1 MRLHRLRLTAFGSF
15 PGTEEVDFDALGEAG
30 LFLIHGPTGAGKTT
44 VLDAVCFALYGRV
57 PGQRDKARTLRCDH
71 APPDRGPAVVLDFT
85 IRGRRLRITRS
96 PAWMRPKLR
105 GTGLMEEKAKTL
117 LEEHIAGEWTAR
129 STRSDEAGHLI
140 NDLMGMTAEQ
150 FCQVVLLPQG
160 DFAQFLRASGD
171 RRAEL
176 LERLFSVRF
185 FTDLEKW
192 LADHRTE
199 TGRRRQALRDAVV
212 SVTDRMR
219 GASGAELL
227 AALDQG
233 LDQGLDAAD
242 EGDEDA
248 AAGTDPADDPLAWS
262 AALLAAAAE
271 MVTATAAE
279 RSGAAAA
286 LTAAR
291 SRLEEGRAL
300 AERRRRHAAA
310 LARRDELAGAAQERA
325 DLRSMLD
332 QAARADRV
340 LPLIRQAG
348 QRAEA
353 ADKARRLAGD
363 AVGRALPLVA
373 GDSPTDGSLRDRERE
388 RRAEMTRLEQLL
400 PDESRLT
407 TVRAD
412 HDTAERRLVE
422 LTGLAAEAA
431 ARLAVLPGEREQAET
446 RLTQARIA
454 AARRAGLAA
463 ERDAAERDLKEI
475 RRREARAADLADA
488 GAAAAAALAA
498 LPTGL
503 SAGDLSA
510 GDLSA
515 GDLSAGDLSAGDW
528 AAADL
533 AEAERSRRDE
543 LVKLEERAAEET
555 RLREIDGLLADARRE
570 AEAAAER
577 EAAAL
582 AGLAESPAVLHETEA
597 RLGEARSA
605 AARVPG
611 LRAACDRARERFESA
626 QARDTLM
633 ADLAEAQAARRA
645 AVDAAQQARDALQ
658 DVRRA
663 RIDGMAAELA
673 RELVPGSPC
682 VVCGSSEHP
691 APAAPADF
699 APTAEDEQ
707 NAQDAFEAARQH
719 REAAE
724 TRVAGLEARLG
735 EIAGRAEEL
744 SQDEAAEL
752 LTGAESEHTAQRE
765 VAAGEPV
772 LAAEILRLAAEL
784 AELRGQAEEAGHA
797 LTGHR
802 AREREL
808 LAERDRLSSR
818 LADALGDDPDVR
830 ARRDRIE
837 TEVDLITVAV
847 DAVAAAAAARTAYEE
862 ALAAAGPQE
871 EGTAVGALEAAR
883 EALRA
888 ADAEAAEEPE
898 LAEETRRLAAELG
911 EVEERAR
918 TAELETAETRTHRDR
933 LAEEERRLAA
943 LLDAHRG
950 EDASLAARLDRLA
963 AEVAL
968 LHEAAE
974 ATATAEIAE
983 RERENALAAARAA
996 AAEAGFAT
1004 VEEAGDAARNEADR
1018 EAMDER
1024 LRRFAADEAAVEAQ
1038 LADPELA
1045 AAAAAPDPDV
1055 AALEAEHERA
1065 ERDHE
1070 TRLSAADRAQG
1081 RYGQLAGLAGEL
1093 GRAHERYLPAAERYR
1108 LAQRLAGLAAGT
1120 SADNQYR
1127 MPLSSY
1133 VLGERLGQV
1142 VAAANVRLDQ
1152 MSAGRYL
1159 LEHHLGRVA
1168 GDRARSGGGMALR
1181 VLDGWTGAARDPAT
1195 LSGGETFVTSLALA
1209 LGLADVIADE
1219 AGGPEMSTLF
1229 VDEGFGT
1236 LDEETLD
1243 DVLDILDGLRE
1254 GGRAVG
1260 IVSHVAELRTR
1271 IPAQIRVVKRRS
1283 GSILSGPSAR

>member
-117 LEEHIAGEWTAR
+117 LEEHIAGEWAPR

-192 LADHRTE
+192 LADHRAE

-219 GASGAELL
+219 GASGADLL
-227 AALDQG
+227 AV

-262 AALLAAAAE
+262 AALLEAAAE

-373 GDSPTDGSLRDRERE
+373 GDSPRDGSLRDRERE

-400 PDESRLT
+400 PDETRLT

-412 HDTAERRLVE
+412 HDTAERRMVE

-475 RRREARAADLADA
+475 RRREARAADLAAA
-488 GAAAAAALAA
+488 GAAQEAALAA
-498 LPTGL
+498 LPTDL
-503 SAGDLSA
+503 TAGDLTA
-510 GDLSA
+510 GDLTA
-515 GDLSAGDLSAGDW
+515 GDLTARDR

-582 AGLAESPAVLHETEA
+582 AGLAESPTVLHETEA

-611 LRAACDRARERFESA
+611 LRAACDRARERFDAA
-626 QARDTLM
+626 QARDVLT
-633 ADLAEAQAARRA
+633 AELAEAQAARQA
-645 AVDAAQQARDALQ
+645 AVDEAQQARDALQ

-682 VVCGSSEHP
+682 VVCGSGEHP

-707 NAQDAFEAARQH
+707 NAQNAFEAARQH

-724 TRVAGLEARLG
+724 TRVAGLEARLD
-735 EIAGRAEEL
+735 EVAGRAEEL
-744 SQDEAAEL
+744 SQDEAAGL

-765 VAAGEPV
+765 VAAGEPA
-772 LAAEILRLAAEL
+772 LAAEVLRLAAEL
-784 AELRGQAEEAGHA
+784 EELRGQAEEAGHA

-837 TEVDLITVAV
+837 TEVGLITVAV
-847 DAVAAAAAARTAYEE
+847 DAVAAAAAARTAYEQ

-888 ADAEAAEEPE
+888 ADAEAAEEPG

-933 LAEEERRLAA
+933 LAEEERRLAT

-974 ATATAEIAE
+974 ATAAAEIAE

-1004 VEEAGDAARNEADR
+1004 VEEAGDAVRNEADR

-1152 MSAGRYL
+1152 MSGGRYL

-1271 IPAQIRVVKRRS
+1271 IPAQIRVLKRRS
-1283 GSILSGPSAR
+1283 GSILSGPAAR